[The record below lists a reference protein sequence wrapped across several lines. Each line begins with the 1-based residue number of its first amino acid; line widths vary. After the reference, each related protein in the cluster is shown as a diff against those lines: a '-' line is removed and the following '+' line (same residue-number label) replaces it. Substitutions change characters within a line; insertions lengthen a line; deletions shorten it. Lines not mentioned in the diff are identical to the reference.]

1 MEVVIMTTAAAPP
14 SEREAEREDTRH
26 FTVEDVKKA
35 YGHNCTGMGERST
48 EQFAALNF
56 GVEGPEEQSEFR
68 EAVDHLFAK
77 RGESLD
83 PIAWIMRRI
92 ANRETVIEKMMRM
105 VARDEVPAS
114 HFGVLR
120 HLFND
125 CDKAIKELCIVRDN
139 LGRNEY
145 QNNKD
150 AAKIRAEAAR
160 QADIHFTLQKL
171 YEGQGYGYVPAVDM
185 LQPGID
191 LNREEAAARDIFRMR
206 MMPKSP
212 REDAIL
218 LEIAGLNKTIR
229 EQDKLRPDE
238 LSDKKVHP
246 NFRWFNPKE
255 YVDDED
261 IKYAG
266 TGHYRDDAHFN
277 RVIKAERI
285 RNYNDVW
292 TEANEL
298 IDGIMDAF
306 DIRLGFVHESIGIP
320 DKVQRALNGDE
331 TAIQILKEEV
341 AKIKQERADRVA
353 RGEKERPNPD
363 MPNRLTSMIMNYVP
377 MLFTAFVTGW
387 MMVCMTLGQV
397 GMNAVQAAVAEQPQN
412 VVITLRRDDSG
423 GEIQK
428 QCEQKVT
435 QEQYQFCGVVALD
448 ESQCEQAYLSQLQII
463 LPVAVITTER
473 DDYYPEMVSPR
484 SMTGGGSR
492 DVVIHPTTTII
503 ARCVNSPHAPPP
515 VTDRGLS
522 GLFPRSG

>member
-1 MEVVIMTTAAAPP
+1 MTTTAAPP
-14 SEREAEREDTRH
+14 TSDKQKERTRH

-229 EQDKLRPDE
+229 EEDKLRPDE

-306 DIRLGFVHESIGIP
+306 DIRLGFVHVSIGIP

-363 MPNRLTSMIMNYVP
+363 MPSRLTSMIMNYVP

-387 MMVCMTLGQV
+387 MMVCMTLGGV
-397 GMNAVQAAVAEQPQN
+397 GMNELQASVVQ
-412 VVITLRRDDSG
+412 
-423 GEIQK
+423 
-428 QCEQKVT
+428 QCEDEMPREGEAPAEPQT
-435 QEQYQFCGVVALD
+435 TRSEENVASD
-448 ESQCEQAYLSQLQII
+448 EREGRSIELRYGRSPDRA
-463 LPVAVITTER
+463 ITSDR
-473 DDYYPEMVSPR
+473 RSPCA
-484 SMTGGGSR
+484 
-492 DVVIHPTTTII
+492 DVVIEAEHGRPAVKDSGTVRRPATARSEPVTAEVCIDI
-503 ARCVNSPHAPPP
+503 ARAAARREPRPPDP
-515 VTDRGLS
+515 YIPAFS

>member
-1 MEVVIMTTAAAPP
+1 MTTAAAPP
-14 SEREAEREDTRH
+14 TDEKQKERVRH
-26 FTVEDVKKA
+26 FTVDDVKKA
-35 YGHNCTGMGERST
+35 HGLNCSGMSERST
-48 EQFAALNF
+48 EHFAELNC

-68 EAVDHLFAK
+68 CAIDHLFAK

-83 PIAWIMRRI
+83 PIAWIMKRM

-105 VARDEVPAS
+105 LNNEEVPAS
-114 HFGVLR
+114 HFGILR

-125 CDKAIKELCIVRDN
+125 SDKAIKELCIVRDN

-145 QNNKD
+145 QKEQD
-150 AAKIRAEAAR
+150 REAIRAEAAR
-160 QADIHFTLQKL
+160 QADSHFALQKL
-171 YEGQGYGYVPAVDM
+171 YERQGYGYVPGIDM

-229 EQDKLRPDE
+229 EQDKLHPNE
-238 LSDKKVHP
+238 LSDKKIHP
-246 NFRWFNPKE
+246 GFRWFNPKE

-261 IKYAG
+261 IQYAG

-285 RNYNDVW
+285 QNYNNVW
-292 TEANEL
+292 QEANEL

-341 AKIKQERADRVA
+341 AKIKKERADRVA

-363 MPNRLTSMIMNYVP
+363 LPSRLTSMIMNYVP

-397 GMNAVQAAVAEQPQN
+397 GMNELQAAVAQQQN

-423 GEIQK
+423 DEIQK
-428 QCEQKVT
+428 RHEQKT
-435 QEQYQFCGVVALD
+435 SQEQYEFCSVLVDDLRA
-448 ESQCEQAYLSQLQII
+448 CLSTQSPLQWT

-473 DDYYPEMVSPR
+473 DDYNPVSPR
-484 SMTGGGSR
+484 LVTGGGSR
-492 DVVIHPTTTII
+492 EVDAHPSTTII
-503 ARCVNSPHAPPP
+503 ARCVDSPHAPPP
-515 VTDRGLS
+515 ITDRGLP
-522 GLFPRSG
+522 GLFPLSG